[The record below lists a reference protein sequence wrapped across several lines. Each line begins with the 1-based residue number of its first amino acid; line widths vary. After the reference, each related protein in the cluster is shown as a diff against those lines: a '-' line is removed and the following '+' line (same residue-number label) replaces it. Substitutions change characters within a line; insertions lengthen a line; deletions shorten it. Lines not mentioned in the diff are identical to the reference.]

1 MKTCGAKECNISI
14 TKTYEKQARDFEHP
28 GTTEAVLM
36 TGLSSEVGEV
46 LAEWLKEQRLDR
58 PDTDRTEEILDELS
72 DVLWYVSRIANRR
85 GSSLEELMIHNNN
98 KLQDRKTN
106 GK

>member
-1 MKTCGAKECNISI
+1 MNKIEV
-14 TKTYEKQARDFEHP
+14 YEELAAAFEYK

-46 LAEWLKEQRLDR
+46 LAEWLKEERKDRL
-58 PDTDRTEEILDELS
+58 DTDRTEALLDELS

-85 GSSLEELMIHNNN
+85 GSNLEAVMRRSIIKLEERAL
-98 KLQDRKTN
+98 N